1 MVELPRTLLKDFA
14 GLSTGVIKDATNAKY
29 VRGTVKVVGEK
40 KYVLIDG
47 ASTTTPIAEVVD
59 VDEGDRVLVSI
70 QNHTATILGNFTF
83 PPSARKEQEAI
94 DKAEDAQT
102 AADGAQDDANAA
114 ILAAQS
120 AKENADKAM
129 EDATEASSVAANA
142 KEEAA
147 DALLAA
153 QTAGQNATEAKTQ
166 AAQAASDAST
176 AVSEAAKAQSAVANA
191 NAEMDKINKD
201 VETVKGSVQ
210 DALTQV
216 GQQAT
221 EMETIKSTLQTDYAK
236 KTEVSEVEA
245 SLSSEITQKVGE
257 LQATVEQNYA
267 GKTDLTTLEGK
278 LQTQITQNAEGLTS
292 QATKIEKIESDT
304 TEAKKDVDEALE
316 KAGLAQTAASAA
328 QTAASAAQTA
338 ADQAKANAA
347 TADSKAQ
354 AAQTA
359 ADAAQAKADA
369 ADKAVQTAQ
378 SDLDEAKKNLTSVTS
393 RVDATEEE
401 IAEAQQKVDEAQ
413 TAVNTALADAA
424 EANLAAANATAAA
437 NQAKQD
443 AATAQQVA
451 STAQS
456 KADNAQ
462 AAADKAQED
471 ADQALKDVAA
481 LTSRVTAAETS
492 ITQNAEQIELA
503 ASKTEEIG
511 TKLDNMEIGGRNYI
525 VSSELEGGSSNG
537 ITVEINGPEVH
548 IYGTN
553 TKKDVGYGVSGA
565 RWVFANNNR
574 IPIINGDVWTFS
586 TDTPLPAG
594 VYMQTNILYN
604 NGVSGS
610 IFRLEGP
617 AKKSTITVK
626 NVDENEQFRI
636 QQGFFGIK
644 PSVTDIDV
652 KFRIKLERG
661 DKATDWTPAPEDIE
675 NELKNNYYSKTE
687 TDAKIQ
693 VESDRITQTVTKVE
707 TVETA
712 LNDLEI
718 GGRNYI
724 LDSKNLENTDHLDS
738 VAGSAKEYMNVN
750 VGQSYMDIPDGTKVV
765 ISFDL
770 TMQVNSVTGDSP
782 HIMVYNTNSKGPK
795 QIDTRN
801 IYIKRDYVND
811 VKVGDTIS
819 FRVIVQTEVFDR
831 DESEVTLSDNYIEFY
846 SGYGTS
852 NWFKIENLKLEIGN
866 KATDWTPA
874 PEDMATTGDIEGV
887 QESITGIDERVTES
901 ESEIEQLANSISMM
915 VTDENGQSLMEQTS
929 EGWTFNIGAIQS
941 QIDEATAGLDTV
953 EKNLNS
959 TTDMV
964 NKANDLLDDVTQ
976 KTAYIN
982 MATDDSGAPCIELG
996 KQGNPFKLRITNTS
1010 IDFMQDNMR
1019 IAYITNRQLYIEKSV
1034 VTDEMKVGSTSGF
1047 IWKKRA
1053 NGNMGLRWV
1062 GE

>member
-14 GLSTGVIKDATNAKY
+14 GLSTGVIKDGTNAKY

-94 DKAEDAQT
+94 DKAENAQT

-114 ILAAQS
+114 IQAAQS

-216 GQQAT
+216 GQQAS

-257 LQATVEQNYA
+257 LQATVQQNYA
-267 GKTDLTTLEGK
+267 GKTDLTALEGK

-359 ADAAQAKADA
+359 ADAAQVKADA

-378 SDLDEAKKNLTSVTS
+378 SDLNEAKQNLTSVTS

-401 IAEAQQKVDEAQ
+401 IAEAQQKVDAAQ
-413 TAVNTALADAA
+413 TAVNTALANAA
-424 EANLAAANATAAA
+424 EANLAAANAQTAA
-437 NQAKQD
+437 NQAKDD
-443 AATAQQVA
+443 AATAQQA
-451 STAQS
+451 ATTAQN

-492 ITQNAEQIELA
+492 ITQNAEQIELT

-511 TKLDNMEIGGRNYI
+511 EKADATA
-525 VSSELEGGSSNG
+525 
-537 ITVEINGPEVH
+537 
-548 IYGTN
+548 TN
-553 TKKDVGYGVSGA
+553 LA
-565 RWVFANNNR
+565 
-574 IPIINGDVWTFS
+574 
-586 TDTPLPAG
+586 
-594 VYMQTNILYN
+594 
-604 NGVSGS
+604 
-610 IFRLEGP
+610 
-617 AKKSTITVK
+617 
-626 NVDENEQFRI
+626 
-636 QQGFFGIK
+636 
-644 PSVTDIDV
+644 
-652 KFRIKLERG
+652 
-661 DKATDWTPAPEDIE
+661 
-675 NELKNNYYSKTE
+675 NNYYSKTE

-718 GGRNYI
+718 GGRNLLLSSDTVVTNDDYKI
-724 LDSKNLENTDHLDS
+724 ATYDMSEKMVSGETYTIRIWGELGSGKNHFLAYLN
-738 VAGSAKEYMNVN
+738 GSATQLDMVYSN
-750 VGQSYMDIPDGTKVV
+750 GDGTFSGTFTGQADSETESDF
-765 ISFDL
+765 IELYTYPS
-770 TMQVNSVTGDSP
+770 SVTVEST
-782 HIMVYNTNSKGPK
+782 I
-795 QIDTRN
+795 TR
-801 IYIKRDYVND
+801 I
-811 VKVGDTIS
+811 
-819 FRVIVQTEVFDR
+819 
-831 DESEVTLSDNYIEFY
+831 
-846 SGYGTS
+846 
-852 NWFKIENLKLEIGN
+852 KLEIGN

-953 EKNLNS
+953 EKNLDS

-964 NKANDLLDDVTQ
+964 NKTNDLLNDVTQ

-982 MATDDSGAPCIELG
+982 MATDDSGSPCIELG

-1010 IDFMQDNMR
+1010 IDFMQDNIR